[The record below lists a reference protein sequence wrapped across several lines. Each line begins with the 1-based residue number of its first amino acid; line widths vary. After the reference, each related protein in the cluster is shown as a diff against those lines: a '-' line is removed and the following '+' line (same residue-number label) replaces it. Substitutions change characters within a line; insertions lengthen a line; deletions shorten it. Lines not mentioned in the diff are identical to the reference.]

1 MSEPALPRWRI
12 ALRYLNPRNWWWPTE
27 WWRRAALVLLY
38 VLVPLM
44 AVDFFFPPP
53 LTRFQEVS
61 GVVMDRRGAVLR
73 VFHRRRQVAHACA
86 CRRAGSGLC
95 LGADGV

>member
-61 GVVMDRRGAVLR
+61 GVMMIW
-73 VFHRRRQVAHACA
+73 
-86 CRRAGSGLC
+86 RRASLSAWHSVSVPTVMRRNWSMRGSLK
-95 LGADGV
+95 